1 MSVTTRTSAARRT
14 RMAQVAG
21 LAMVALAAGAV
32 MLRPGLP
39 ERAESTGGL
48 TDLPV
53 GQDPNENASTS
64 DGNDQAVG
72 IEHDRVG
79 SSLNG
84 SGGVEDKQETTEVAK
99 GEDDPPPVVPTDTAR
114 GWMYLGGIFEPRTS
128 FAFVSVAGQQ
138 RIIRAGQELADL
150 GARVISIEPE
160 RIEIEVDGA
169 RQRIDR
175 SEAAETMVSV
185 SSGAVP
191 MGSPGIIPPGSNEA
205 FDRRELQRQELESNP
220 DLDKRRAEFLRRQR
234 ERQGLE
240 P

>member
-1 MSVTTRTSAARRT
+1 
-14 RMAQVAG
+14 
-21 LAMVALAAGAV
+21 

-39 ERAESTGGL
+39 ERAESAGGL
-48 TDLPV
+48 TDLPIA
-53 GQDPNENASTS
+53 GGDNATPPA
-64 DGNDQAVG
+64 GGDQPVG
-72 IEHDRVG
+72 IDPKNTGEGLDRVA
-79 SSLNG
+79 
-84 SGGVEDKQETTEVAK
+84 GVTEKPKTTEVAK
-99 GEDDPPPVVPTDTAR
+99 GEDEPPPERPPEPVR

-150 GARVISIEPE
+150 GAKVISIEPE

-169 RQRIDR
+169 RRRIER

-185 SSGAVP
+185 SSGAAP
-191 MGSPGIIPPGSNEA
+191 MGGTGIIAPGSNEA